1 MTEVEPDYS
10 QYSRKD
16 LHSALSRIDREKYP
30 ERVTRIKEAINKFR
44 TRTAKNSEEES
55 GKTDAETLFGMVILE
70 VIFCCLLIFLCI
82 KM

>member
-1 MTEVEPDYS
+1 MTEAEPDYS

-16 LHSALSRIDREKYP
+16 LHSALSHIDREKYP
-30 ERVTRIKEAINKFR
+30 ARVKRIREAITKLK
-44 TRTAKNSEEES
+44 TRPAKNREEES